1 MIMFIGLGSSPDDMT
16 AKARKAIDAAG
27 VVAVKTK
34 KTAALAAVKKAS
46 VTMDDL
52 FETSESFDDLNSA
65 VADRLQSLE
74 SSYETVAYCSDGS
87 GLTDGA
93 FKELKSRGANVETIV
108 GVSMGSGEFA
118 DAVLKMTATRALELR
133 PYIDGGASVEITE
146 IGDSLLAG
154 ELKLY
159 LLEFYDADKKAVFF
173 HGGQRKEITLGDLDR
188 AGEYDI
194 YSGVFLEGDASLGKA
209 RASFGDLLRIME
221 RLTAPDGCPW
231 DKAQTHESIRTNMIE
246 EAYEAVDAIDCKDI
260 DAMTEELGDVLLQ
273 TVFHCDMAKRGG
285 EFTVGDVISELCGKL
300 YFRHTH
306 IFGNDKATG
315 SEEALKYWENAK
327 AAEKQYTSLYD
338 ILQRLPKGFPSL
350 LRAQKALKKAVKAGV
365 ESVGE
370 KITEQELA
378 DGLFN
383 LVSKALASGLDAET
397 ALNKKINEFIE
408 EFKE

>member
-1 MIMFIGLGSSPDDMT
+1 M
-16 AKARKAIDAAG
+16 
-27 VVAVKTK
+27 
-34 KTAALAAVKKAS
+34 
-46 VTMDDL
+46 
-52 FETSESFDDLNSA
+52 
-65 VADRLQSLE
+65 
-74 SSYETVAYCSDGS
+74 
-87 GLTDGA
+87 
-93 FKELKSRGANVETIV
+93 
-108 GVSMGSGEFA
+108 
-118 DAVLKMTATRALELR
+118 
-133 PYIDGGASVEITE
+133 
-146 IGDSLLAG
+146 
-154 ELKLY
+154 
-159 LLEFYDADKKAVFF
+159 
-173 HGGQRKEITLGDLDR
+173 
-188 AGEYDI
+188 
-194 YSGVFLEGDASLGKA
+194 
-209 RASFGDLLRIME
+209 
-221 RLTAPDGCPW
+221 
-231 DKAQTHESIRTNMIE
+231 
-246 EAYEAVDAIDCKDI
+246 
-260 DAMTEELGDVLLQ
+260 
-273 TVFHCDMAKRGG
+273 
-285 EFTVGDVISELCGKL
+285 ISELCGKL